1 MANNEGCR
9 IPYESDEIELFRSQA
24 KFVLIVEKDSVFRR
38 IVSDITT
45 GSTIK
50 DFENR
55 PELIL
60 ITAKGMPDRAT
71 RYFLRILVD
80 SLEIPVFGLFDCDAY
95 GINIAVNYKLGAQKV
110 SNFEDRNLLLPEMM
124 WIGVWPSEIDKI
136 LNQSSDL
143 YLNNVMNITSRE
155 VALLTSLSN
164 RPDVKESNWAREIEI
179 MRRQAKKIEIEA
191 LYDARGYRFLIDH
204 YLRYKLNNDIWL

>member
-1 MANNEGCR
+1 MMFNC
-9 IPYESDEIELFRSQA
+9 SK
-24 KFVLIVEKDSVFRR
+24 KFTQRR

-45 GSTIK
+45 GSTNE

-95 GINIAVNYKLGAQKV
+95 GINIAVNYKLGAQKA

-143 YLNNVMNITSRE
+143 YLNNV
-155 VALLTSLSN
+155 
-164 RPDVKESNWAREIEI
+164 
-179 MRRQAKKIEIEA
+179 
-191 LYDARGYRFLIDH
+191 
-204 YLRYKLNNDIWL
+204 LN